1 MNNVRHRTGAGFA
14 YQRGLYGFGIGIA
27 VLDRGIY
34 PHPDF
39 NSPDNRIRVFRD
51 FVNYRETPY
60 DDNGH
65 GTHIAGIISGNGY
78 LSKGRYM
85 GMAPKSHL
93 IILKILDHHGN
104 GTAETVCRAIEWTV
118 RHQAR
123 FHIRIM
129 NISAGAKANQLTV
142 ENRML
147 TDAVEYAWDHGLI
160 VVAAAGNNGPAL

>member
-27 VLDRGIY
+27 VLDSGIY

-104 GTAETVCRAIEWTV
+104 GTARP
-118 RHQAR
+118 
-123 FHIRIM
+123 
-129 NISAGAKANQLTV
+129 SAGPL
-142 ENRML
+142 
-147 TDAVEYAWDHGLI
+147 
-160 VVAAAGNNGPAL
+160 NGPSDIRPVSIYAL

>member
-27 VLDRGIY
+27 VLDSGIY

-85 GMAPKSHL
+85 GCLLYTSPAK
-93 IILKILDHHGN
+93 IIMSENLFLN
-104 GTAETVCRAIEWTV
+104 WYRVLM
-118 RHQAR
+118 Q
-123 FHIRIM
+123 
-129 NISAGAKANQLTV
+129 SQLS
-142 ENRML
+142 
-147 TDAVEYAWDHGLI
+147 
-160 VVAAAGNNGPAL
+160 

>member
-27 VLDRGIY
+27 VLDSGIY

-118 RHQAR
+118 RPSGPFPYTHYEYFYWCQSQPTHRRKPNADR
-123 FHIRIM
+123 CRRICM
-129 NISAGAKANQLTV
+129 GSRI
-142 ENRML
+142 NRRRRCRQ
-147 TDAVEYAWDHGLI
+147 
-160 VVAAAGNNGPAL
+160 

>member
-27 VLDRGIY
+27 VLDSGIY

-65 GTHIAGIISGNGY
+65 GTHIAGIISGNDQIIKTY
-78 LSKGRYM
+78 SRM
-85 GMAPKSHL
+85 GK
-93 IILKILDHHGN
+93 
-104 GTAETVCRAIEWTV
+104 
-118 RHQAR
+118 
-123 FHIRIM
+123 
-129 NISAGAKANQLTV
+129 
-142 ENRML
+142 
-147 TDAVEYAWDHGLI
+147 
-160 VVAAAGNNGPAL
+160 